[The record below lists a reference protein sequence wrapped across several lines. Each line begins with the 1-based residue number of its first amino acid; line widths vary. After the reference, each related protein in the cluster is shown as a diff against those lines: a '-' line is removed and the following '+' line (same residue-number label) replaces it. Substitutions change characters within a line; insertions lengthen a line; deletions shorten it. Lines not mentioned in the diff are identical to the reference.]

1 MISRSRR
8 IKILNP
14 TARKLQI
21 VEVMATL
28 IIRLNE
34 NTVGTQPALNF
45 NDSSTVTFQVTNNP
59 VTQAVDVEATAA
71 VGLGIVYSE
80 IAPSTAVE
88 EEIWVNTTTL
98 KQYVKYNDGNSVQWV
113 LVGQTCG
120 SGGGG
125 SGGGSGQV
133 INCGGRT
140 TGVGEL
146 IQCGNRV

>member
-1 MISRSRR
+1 VKNKFISKAEREKLINSNQWLEKLLFLEVPKRD
-8 IKILNP
+8 P
-14 TARKLQI
+14 TAFS
-21 VEVMATL
+21 EVFVLRRELRANGDVVFLPTRTNIENL
-28 IIRLNE
+28 PGGGGGGIIY
-34 NTVGTQPALNF
+34 AL
-45 NDSSTVTFQVTNNP
+45 T
-59 VTQAVDVEATAA
+59 
-71 VGLGIVYSE
+71 
-80 IAPSTAVE
+80 APSTAVE